1 MSTCRT
7 KIALLLS
14 LCHAA
19 TALYGQPPLGPQDS
33 ASVTPAT
40 TSVLEATTGSL
51 RTTPDFYPVQRD
63 EAPTTKMLSSTVEG
77 ETSTGETMVTTGTV
91 AHEEESSRPVTV
103 EQTTV
108 PQHAR
113 RTSEAAA
120 RRAGLPVKV
129 DNSSTAAQA
138 HQLAQFERQNQ
149 IGEAFL
155 LACQLVRGDPT
166 SEFAYDA
173 AIRTSLVLG
182 LDQATEDFYR
192 QAIRNTELPGKYVVQ
207 LAHFYSRRGMEQKLR
222 DLLDQYEK
230 TAVESS
236 DYWLTLARLAT
247 VAGDADRTTRVIE
260 RSRQSKPLVF
270 PLTILLARAYAA
282 TGQDD
287 KAREVLIAGAEAD
300 YGPWEKRAILQEFL
314 KLRGLEPS
322 EVNQML
328 VAVLVN
334 ETDYDRARGLA
345 EVIMDRAVAQR
356 IFHPL
361 QNRLA
366 QRINAGEA
374 TDIEIWL
381 ATLMAQREGDNDL
394 AVELLTSAT
403 TSLTPVLAQERA
415 LALASAGRHEE
426 AARLLAI
433 LVAEQPTQAGLRLL
447 LAEQYL
453 ALNRPDEAH
462 RTLAPTPLDRLSPD
476 ERRRLCEMS
485 IRAVCGLRDAAAI
498 ADRWTELAAKA
509 SFSDLQAM
517 GDEVLRWLRGEELL
531 EELGTLIS
539 RRIEERDEWPL
550 LLLQARLCS
559 IAGDHAREI
568 KVYARYLDRDWN
580 NISMVKFVAELATQY
595 ADTPIELTAGTG
607 KDAKR
612 IRIQGTSTAGT
623 DIAIQLY
630 RRLIALQP
638 RVPDNYSALMRLYQ
652 MRGEVETA
660 KKVAVELADANTSS
674 AEIQAMAA
682 TVLFDNGFAADSIPF
697 FVRSLKIEN
706 RDFDVW
712 FRYAAALSAAGRPLD
727 AEVVYKKFLESGVY
741 GQPYNQPAILAAL
754 LKSATETQ
762 RIPQLVEYLQSL
774 AAREIPGL
782 PEFFISASKLM
793 MQVRADDRAQALL
806 EEFPKRFPDHPLL
819 PDSFLLLGQLH
830 YSRRDFPR
838 ALEVFRLTA
847 ARFEGMAA
855 EITATFNIGEV
866 ERTQGQPRKAI
877 ETWLNLARTYPDDD
891 RALAAIY
898 EAAAVA
904 ADDLKDPAYA
914 AQLLSDYL
922 NSGAQDFELLRKAR
936 ATLSRLQA
944 GGPFHEKSGNP

>member
-1 MSTCRT
+1 MTARRWKHGLVVCLGMT
-7 KIALLLS
+7 P
-14 LCHAA
+14 AA
-19 TALYGQPPLGPQDS
+19 PWAQPSAGPLDAVS
-33 ASVTPAT
+33 ATPAT

-51 RTTPDFYPVQRD
+51 RTTPEFYRVERD
-63 EAPTTKMLSSTVEG
+63 ETPTTIMLSSTVEG
-77 ETSTGETMVTTGTV
+77 ETSATDSMVTTGTA

-103 EQTTV
+103 EQTTA
-108 PQHAR
+108 PAQTRKAAE
-113 RTSEAAA
+113 SAA
-120 RRAGLPVKV
+120 RRASLPVKV

-138 HQLAQFERQNQ
+138 LQLAQFERHNQ
-149 IGEAFL
+149 MGEAFL
-155 LACQLVRGDPT
+155 LACQMVRNDPA

-230 TAVESS
+230 SALQAP

-260 RSRQSKPLVF
+260 RARQAQPLVF
-270 PLTILLARAYAA
+270 PLTILLSRAYAA
-282 TGQDD
+282 TRQDD

-328 VAVLVN
+328 IAVLVN

-345 EVIMDRAVAQR
+345 EVIMDRAVSQR

-366 QRINAGEA
+366 QRIAAGEA

-381 ATLMAQREGDNDL
+381 AALMAQREGDNDL
-394 AVELLTSAT
+394 AIAWLTSAT
-403 TSLTPVLAQERA
+403 RSLTPVLAQERA
-415 LALASAGRHEE
+415 LAFAATGRHDD
-426 AARLLAI
+426 AARLLSE
-433 LVAEQPTQAGLRLL
+433 LVAEQPTQASLRLL

-453 ALNRPDEAH
+453 ALNRPEEAH
-462 RTLAPTPLDRLSPD
+462 RTLAPTPLERLTPD
-476 ERRRLCEMS
+476 EQRRLCEMS
-485 IRAVCGLRDAAAI
+485 IRAVCGIRDAEAI
-498 ADRWTELAAKA
+498 ADRWMELAAHA
-509 SFSDLQAM
+509 TFGDLQAM

-531 EELGTLIS
+531 RELSDVIN
-539 RRIEERDEWPL
+539 RRIQEKDEWPL

-559 IAGDHAREI
+559 LAGDHALEI
-568 KVYARYLDRDWN
+568 EVYARYLDRDWN
-580 NISMVKFVAELATQY
+580 NISMAKFVAELATQY
-595 ADTPIELTAGTG
+595 ADIPLHLTAG
-607 KDAKR
+607 KDAQPV
-612 IRIQGTSTAGT
+612 RIQATSTAGT
-623 DIAIQLY
+623 DIAIRLY
-630 RRLIALQP
+630 RRLIELQP
-638 RVPDNYSALMRLYQ
+638 RVTDNYSGLMRLYQ

-660 KKVAVELADANTSS
+660 KKVAVELADSNTSS
-674 AEIQAMAA
+674 AEVQAMAA
-682 TVLFDNGFAADSIPF
+682 SVLFDNGFAADAIPF
-697 FVRSLKIEN
+697 FVRSLKLDN
-706 RDFDVW
+706 KDFDVW
-712 FRYAAALSAAGRPLD
+712 FRYAAALGAAGRTAD
-727 AEVVYKKFLESGVY
+727 AEVVYKKFLEHGVY

-754 LKSATETQ
+754 LKLATETRQ
-762 RIPQLVEYLQSL
+762 IPQLVEYLQSL
-774 AAREIPGL
+774 TRREIPGL
-782 PEFFISASKLM
+782 AEFYISVSKLM

-806 EEFPKRFPDHPLL
+806 EEFPKRFPDHPLV

-847 ARFEGMAA
+847 ARFEGTQA

-866 ERTQGQPRKAI
+866 ERQQGQPRQAI
-877 ETWLNLARTYPDDD
+877 ETWLNLARSYPDDD
-891 RALAAIY
+891 RALAGIY

-904 ADDLKDPAYA
+904 ADDIKDLNYA
-914 AQLLSDYL
+914 AQLLSDFL
-922 NSGAQDFELLRKAR
+922 NSGTHDFPLLRKAR
-936 ATLSRLQA
+936 SALSRLQT
-944 GGPFHEKSGNP
+944 GGSFHEAGSGQ